1 MTCRQ
6 ARPPRGSEAY
16 RCTSMKNASR
26 LRTHVPLALQLD
38 LSESEVG
45 SAVASAETTARDDS
59 DDNDDSAAP
68 NVRARAT
75 GQKWHAR
82 AHEMA
87 LEDAAAA
94 AAMAAEAALGGAAA
108 AVGAANAADVA
119 VKKLE
124 RERAATAFA
133 ELSESSEEGQSQ
145 RVYAYSPAR
154 DTALGQS
161 TQLDDDAILA

>member
-1 MTCRQ
+1 MAAAVAAAAKAEATAAGMPSAAHGGRT
-6 ARPPRGSEAY
+6 ARPDERD
-16 RCTSMKNASR
+16 
-26 LRTHVPLALQLD
+26 VPLALQLN

-68 NVRARAT
+68 NVRARAA

-119 VKKLE
+119 VK
-124 RERAATAFA
+124 TARVGR
-133 ELSESSEEGQSQ
+133 GQ
-145 RVYAYSPAR
+145 
-154 DTALGQS
+154 
-161 TQLDDDAILA
+161 